1 MHDDLLAADAIA
13 DPYRYFGELRAKD
26 PVHWNERWGGWI
38 LTRYDD
44 IVKIYKDPRVSSD
57 RVSYL
62 SKKLCPAER
71 ETLAPSLSI
80 LSDWIV
86 FVDPPKH
93 TRLRQLVSKAFGL
106 RRIAELRPR
115 VERLV
120 DTLLEPIVGA
130 GDFDLIAD
138 FAYPLPVTVIA
149 ELIGVPHED
158 NDLLNRWSK
167 EIALVIVSAL
177 DVDDRHSRSQQALLE
192 FSDYLREFL
201 ERRRIE
207 PGDDVISTL
216 IAAKEDGVQLSD
228 EEIIATCSM
237 ILFAGHETTTNLI
250 ANGVLALLRN
260 PDQLTKLN
268 HDPSLI
274 PSAVEEC
281 LRYDCPAKAITRIA
295 GEELEVGGKRIE
307 KGQRMLLVQGAG
319 NRDPDV
325 FPDPDRFDITRD
337 PNPHLA
343 FARGPH
349 FCLGAPLARLEM
361 EVVLERLFRRLPT
374 LRITTEEVKWQPVII
389 TRSLDSL
396 PLRC

>member
-13 DPYRYFGELRAKD
+13 DPYRYFGELRAED

-120 DTLLEPIVGA
+120 DTLLEPIVGV

-192 FSDYLREFL
+192 FSDYLREVL
-201 ERRRIE
+201 ERRRIV
-207 PGDDVISTL
+207 PGDDLISTL

-228 EEIIATCSM
+228 EEIIAACSM

-281 LRYDCPAKAITRIA
+281 LRFDCPAKAITRIA

-325 FPDPDRFDITRD
+325 FPDPDHFDITRD

-396 PLRC
+396 PLHC